1 MLLTSAIE
9 FKHPSPLGDNP
20 HEPGERQLVMDACSP
35 SCKGLGE
42 CVYAHAAF
50 SEDVMAASG
59 AGQKCAFL
67 TTGTTDIEVSR
78 EAMLFE
84 DKLFHIE
91 LLLVLSVGCL
101 QYTITAGHMPLLHFS
116 GGFLTR

>member
-20 HEPGERQLVMDACSP
+20 HETGERQLVTDACSA

-42 CVYAHAAF
+42 CVYAHVAY
-50 SEDVMAASG
+50 SEDVMAVRG

-67 TTGTTDIEVSR
+67 TGTTDIEVSR
-78 EAMLFE
+78 EALLFE
-84 DKLFHIE
+84 DKLFHTE

-101 QYTITAGHMPLLHFS
+101 KYTTTAGHMPLLHIS
-116 GGFLTR
+116 GGFLTC